1 MSDRGFVIIDRKIE
15 DWRYWD
21 NLTLTGFWLHL
32 LIKANWKEA
41 AWRFGEHV
49 GRGEMITSIGNL
61 AAECGTSRSQ
71 IYRMLKKLEAEH
83 QIELRPKQ
91 RYTLI
96 KVLNYEVYQDFANG
110 LRNIAGT
117 NDGTTLGTTD
127 GTTDGTP
134 VVHNRTKKQR
144 NKETKEQ
151 IYTER
156 DDPGSADLVDAV
168 DLQFRQFWE
177 IYPKKVREKSAFQ
190 AFKEAV
196 TDHETFDRVMSA
208 LKAQLETTFAG
219 REQKYIPYPENW
231 LKKQSW
237 NDQIP
242 AKEKTFMDMLR
253 EEHEKNEQRGDS
265 EDPDSYLRGFPGFGE
280 TG

>member
-1 MSDRGFVIIDRKIE
+1 MKSEGADGFIVINRRITGWKWWHNNTARAIWLYLLVEANWADGFLRDGTLIPRGSLARSLRNMAE
-15 DWRYWD
+15 DCGVSVNTIRYW
-21 NLTLTGFWLHL
+21 
-32 LIKANWKEA
+32 
-41 AWRFGEHV
+41 
-49 GRGEMITSIGNL
+49 
-61 AAECGTSRSQ
+61 
-71 IYRMLKKLEAEH
+71 LKKFEKSGEIVRNTTHGYTVINVINYNKYQFFQGDEH
-83 QIELRPKQ
+83 TVTDTPTDTVTDTPTDTVTDTDRTIKQ
-91 RYTLI
+91 ENKKTR
-96 KVLNYEVYQDFANG
+96 
-110 LRNIAGT
+110 
-117 NDGTTLGTTD
+117 
-127 GTTDGTP
+127 
-134 VVHNRTKKQR
+134 RT
-144 NKETKEQ
+144 

-177 IYPKKVREKSAFQ
+177 IYPKKVREQSAFQ

-208 LKAQLETTFAG
+208 LKAQMETTFAG

-242 AKEKTFMDMLR
+242 EKEKTFMDMLR

-265 EDPDSYLRGFPGFGE
+265 EDPDSYLRGFPGFDE